1 MSSLTEKDKPIVQLL
16 LNTGTCPRC
25 IFRFCRVG
33 SQTLYRHPYK
43 VCRYLISLRY
53 HHVGQINIAI
63 YLV

>member
-43 VCRYLISLRY
+43 DLKHFCYRVVSVPQRKIF
-53 HHVGQINIAI
+53 
-63 YLV
+63 